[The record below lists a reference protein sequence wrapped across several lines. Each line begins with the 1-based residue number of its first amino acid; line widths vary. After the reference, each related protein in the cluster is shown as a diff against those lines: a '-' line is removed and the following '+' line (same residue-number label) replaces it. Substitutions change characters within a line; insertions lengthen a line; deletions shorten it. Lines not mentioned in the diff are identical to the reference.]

1 MDSRRFKEAWIP
13 EDESQTSVRARIRG
27 ADSGSSGYAAFSGS
41 AKRMQTAEMRRRLM
55 RQMETSKDDCNW
67 VVMTKC
73 IAGLLVI
80 VLIALFG

>member
-1 MDSRRFKEAWIP
+1 
-13 EDESQTSVRARIRG
+13 
-27 ADSGSSGYAAFSGS
+27 
-41 AKRMQTAEMRRRLM
+41 MRRRLM